1 MKLQRKIVNKGGI
14 STASMPDI
22 IFMLLIFFMMS
33 TVLREYEGLNVIL
46 PSAKKIEKLETK
58 KHVAYI
64 WVSRDGAVSVD
75 DRIIPMDKIRD
86 VMYAKRAED
95 PQVVIS
101 MRADRSVDMSVISN
115 IHNELR
121 KADALKVNYSAKTAV
136 N

>member
-1 MKLQRKIVNKGGI
+1 MKLERKIKTKGGI

-58 KHVAYI
+58 KHVSYI
-64 WVSRDGAVSVD
+64 WISRDGAISID
-75 DRIIPMDKIRD
+75 DRLIPTNKVRE
-86 VMYAKRAED
+86 VMYAKRSEN
-95 PQVVIS
+95 PQIVVS
-101 MRADRSVDMSVISN
+101 LRADRNVDMGIISA

-121 KADALKVNYSAKTAV
+121 KADALKVNYSATTAI